1 MQRTRMTKAQLVSE
15 LAELRLRVS
24 ELETTQRERQGS
36 EEALQAS
43 ETRYR
48 RLFETAKDGILILDA
63 DTGQIM
69 DVNPFLTDMLGYP
82 HEEFV
87 GKELWEIGP
96 FKDVEA
102 SRVAFRELQSS
113 EYIRYEHLP
122 LETSTGR
129 SIDVEFVS
137 NIYRL
142 DGGRVIQCNIR
153 DITER
158 VRRERELE
166 SIATIGA
173 GLRNAPTRGDMLP
186 VIVDQVL
193 RLLRAEGAAL
203 VMYDPAT
210 GESVV
215 VLARGEWTHW
225 TGMRLPPGHEVI
237 GHVFATGR
245 LFVSADAQTDSRI
258 RQPDLFGPVQGVVGV
273 PLIEQ
278 GRTIGAIWIGRKT
291 DIGRNELSLLG
302 VIGEIAANALSRA
315 EVLETLESRVE
326 ERTRA
331 LALANE
337 RLKALDRLKDE
348 FISNINHELRTPF
361 TNIKLYLG
369 LLERGNPDKHVIYM
383 ETLDREVARL
393 EKIIEDLL
401 DFSRIDRDLTKV
413 ELAPINVNQI
423 VDWLIVDRLALATE
437 YGLTLTYAP
446 AASPPLALANPVLLT
461 QVISNFL
468 ANAFHYTPPGGTVTV
483 TTAHIQDQARDWA
496 MATVRD
502 TGPGISTEDRLHLFE
517 RFYRGEAARKSRAP
531 GTGLGL
537 AICKEIVQRLG
548 GRITVDSEPGH
559 GAAFSVWLPL
569 ATEP

>member
-1 MQRTRMTKAQLVSE
+1 MQHRRRTKAQLMSE
-15 LAELRLRVS
+15 LAELRQRIT
-24 ELETTQRERQGS
+24 EMETTERERQRVD
-36 EEALQAS
+36 EALQAS

-69 DVNPFLTDMLGYP
+69 DVNPFLMEMLGYS
-82 HEEFV
+82 HEEFS
-87 GKELWEIGP
+87 GKRLWEIGP
-96 FKDVEA
+96 FKNAEA
-102 SRVAFRELQSS
+102 SQEAFRELQRN

-137 NIYRL
+137 NIYRI

-153 DITER
+153 DVTER

-166 SIATIGA
+166 IIATVGA
-173 GLRNAPTRGDMLP
+173 ALRNAPTRGDMLP
-186 VIVDQVL
+186 VIIDQVL

-215 VLARGEWTHW
+215 VLARGEWTDW

-237 GHVFATGR
+237 GHVLATGR

-258 RQPDLFGPVQGVVGV
+258 TQPDLFGTLQAVVGM

-291 DIGRNELSLLG
+291 DMSRNELRLLS
-302 VIGEIAANALSRA
+302 VISEIAANALYRA

-337 RLKALDRLKDE
+337 RLKELDRLKDE

-361 TNIKLYLG
+361 ANIKLYLG
-369 LLERGNPDKHVIYM
+369 LLERGKPDKHVIYM
-383 ETLDREVARL
+383 QTLDREVARL

-401 DFSRIDRDLTKV
+401 DFSQIDRDLTEV
-413 ELAPINVNQI
+413 ELAPISVNQI
-423 VDWLIVDRLALATE
+423 VDWLIIDRSALATE

-446 AASPPLALANPVLLT
+446 APSPPLALANPVLLT

-468 ANAFHYTPPGGTVTV
+468 TNAFHYTPPGGTVTV
-483 TTAHIQDQARDWA
+483 TTALTQDQARDWA
-496 MATVRD
+496 IVTVRD
-502 TGPGISTEDRLHLFE
+502 TGPGISTEDWPHLFE
-517 RFYRGEAARKSRAP
+517 RFYRGEAARKSKAP

-548 GRITVDSEPGH
+548 GRITVDSKPGH
-559 GAAFSVWLPL
+559 GAALSVWLPL
-569 ATEP
+569 ASEP

>member
-1 MQRTRMTKAQLVSE
+1 MSE
-15 LAELRLRVS
+15 LAELRQRIT
-24 ELETTQRERQGS
+24 ELETTQRERQWS

-69 DVNPFLTDMLGYP
+69 DVNPFLVEMLGYP

-96 FKDVEA
+96 FKNIEA
-102 SRVAFRELQSS
+102 SRKAFRELQRK
-113 EYIRYEHLP
+113 EYIRYETLP
-122 LETSTGR
+122 LESRTGQ

-137 NIYRL
+137 NIYRING
-142 DGGRVIQCNIR
+142 DRVIQCNIR

-166 SIATIGA
+166 IIATVGA
-173 GLRNAPTRGDMLP
+173 ALRNAPTRGDMLP

-210 GESVV
+210 GGSVV
-215 VLARGEWTHW
+215 VLARGEWTDW

-237 GHVFATGR
+237 GQALATGR

-258 RQPDLFGPVQGVVGV
+258 TQPDLFGPLQAVVGM

-278 GRTIGAIWIGRKT
+278 GRTIGAIWTGRKT
-291 DIGRNELSLLG
+291 DMNRNELRLLS
-302 VIGEIAANALSRA
+302 VIGEISANALYRA

-331 LALANE
+331 LALSNE
-337 RLKALDRLKDE
+337 RLKELDLLKDE
-348 FISNINHELRTPF
+348 FTSNINHELRTPF
-361 TNIKLYLG
+361 ANIKLYLG
-369 LLERGNPDKHVIYM
+369 LLERGKPDKHVIYM
-383 ETLDREVARL
+383 QTLDREVARL
-393 EKIIEDLL
+393 EKIIEALL
-401 DFSRIDRDLTKV
+401 DFSRIDRDFTEV

-423 VDWLIVDRLALATE
+423 IDWLIIDRSALAIE

-446 AASPPLALANPVLLT
+446 APSLPLALANPVLLT
-461 QVISNFL
+461 QVVSNFL
-468 ANAFHYTPPGGTVTV
+468 TNALHYTPPGGTVTV
-483 TTAHIQDQARDWA
+483 TTALIQDQARDWA
-496 MATVRD
+496 IATVRD
-502 TGPGISTEDRLHLFE
+502 TGPGILTEDRPHLFE
-517 RFYRGEAARKSRAP
+517 RFYRGEAARKSKAP

-548 GRITVDSEPGH
+548 GRITVESEPGH

-569 ATEP
+569 ASEP